1 MSTLRVIGLQNPT
14 SLVVNGTLNS
24 DGSTTFGGPLNF
36 ATGSTVTPAA
46 GGTAPTSPS
55 IGALWYD
62 TGATPDTLKVW
73 DGFSWVPAGSGGGGG
88 VTSITAGTG
97 LTGGTI
103 TGSGT
108 IALDSTAVIA
118 PSILTVKGSL
128 ISASAANTPVA
139 LAPGSNGQYL
149 TANSACTSGLEWVTA
164 GAGGVTNVTATAPIA
179 STGGATPVI
188 SITPGTARQLLQTN
202 TGGTA
207 AEFASNIDIPGTLDV
222 TGAATF
228 DSNVTVTGSYAQLN
242 AQGNLRF
249 ADSDS
254 SNYVAFQ
261 AAATV
266 PSNIVW
272 TLPAAD
278 GTTGQVL
285 STNGSGTLSW
295 ATSSASAATP
305 IVAGTVLGCTNA
317 TTTAIGCNALAVS
330 SGVCN
335 TAVGYRALVANT
347 SGVNNSAFG
356 YDALCAN
363 DIGGFNT
370 AIGISALCSNT
381 SGAGN
386 TAVGNRSLRSNST
399 ACNNSAFGSRA
410 LCGNTLGTQNTGLGQ
425 SALDSNGAGS
435 FNTAAGFQALCV
447 NSSGNCNAA
456 LGVNA
461 LISNTTGC
469 NNVALGYFSG
479 GDTLCSLTTQSN
491 HVILGN
497 DSTSVIY
504 GKVAYT
510 NASDVRWKKVESEV
524 PLALDFVKSL
534 TPIKYQFCNRNTGE
548 VTDERYRYGFSAQEV
563 IANEEISDH
572 PIIARIDNPEMYSL
586 NETMFIPVLVN
597 AIKELAADNADL
609 RSRLEALESA
619 S

>member
-1 MSTLRVIGLQNPT
+1 MSTLRVIGLQNP
-14 SLVVNGTLNS
+14 SSVVVNGTLNS

-73 DGFSWVPAGSGGGGG
+73 DGFSWVPTGSGGGGG
-88 VTSITAGTG
+88 VTSITAGPG

-118 PSILTVKGSL
+118 PSILTAKGAI
-128 ISASAANTPVA
+128 ISASAAGAPVA

-164 GAGGVTNVTATAPIA
+164 SAGGVT
-179 STGGATPVI
+179 
-188 SITPGTARQLLQTN
+188 Q
-202 TGGTA
+202 
-207 AEFASNIDIPGTLDV
+207 
-222 TGAATF
+222 
-228 DSNVTVTGSYAQLN
+228 
-242 AQGNLRF
+242 
-249 ADSDS
+249 
-254 SNYVAFQ
+254 
-261 AAATV
+261 
-266 PSNIVW
+266 
-272 TLPAAD
+272 
-278 GTTGQVL
+278 
-285 STNGSGTLSW
+285 
-295 ATSSASAATP
+295 
-305 IVAGTVLGCTNA
+305 IVAGTNVTISPVGGTGAVTVNATATANATPTVAGVVLGCTNA
-317 TTTAIGCNALAVS
+317 TTTAIGCNALVVN
-330 SGVCN
+330 SGACN
-335 TAVGYRALVANT
+335 TAVGFQALTANT
-347 SGVNNSAFG
+347 SGVNNVAFG
-356 YDALCAN
+356 NDALCAN
-363 DIGGFNT
+363 GVGGFNT
-370 AIGISALCSNT
+370 AVGFCTLSSNT

-386 TAVGNRSLRSNST
+386 TAVGQRALRSNSS
-399 ACNNSAFGSRA
+399 ADNNSALGARA
-410 LCGNTLGTQNTGLGQ
+410 LCANTLGTQNTALGQ
-425 SALDSNGAGS
+425 SSLDSNGAGS
-435 FNTAAGFQALCV
+435 YNTAVGFQSLCG
-447 NSSGNCNAA
+447 NSSGNYNVA
-456 LGVNA
+456 LGINS

-469 NNVALGYFSG
+469 NNIALGCFSG
-479 GDTLCSLTTQSN
+479 ADPLCSLTTQTD

-497 DSTSVIY
+497 FNTSVIY

-563 IANEEISDH
+563 IANEEISEH